1 MPRITQKN
9 IIKEAT
15 EIKTFI
21 EQNKKLPRYCTIQ
34 GNQYSPY
41 TVAYLISRTIAN
53 LKADTFNVKAIG
65 KSNQGFSVK
74 LSENCSKTT
83 YLDMISRFNDYCNK
97 NNRIPSYVITIR
109 NKADFTT
116 YLYGVCKILNYY
128 KQNNTLPKTCLF
140 TSSYIDVNKKATS
153 KTKTEATKPTSTSKK
168 TSGKTKIY
176 TSKPHLLTTAED
188 LGQKFPYS
196 CGANLLQ
203 QMLKKLLGVTIPETT
218 LMSWAGT
225 TTSGTGHPGLE
236 TAIAM
241 AAIKYK
247 ANLKVTWK
255 NFSDMGDT
263 IDERFEAVGKLMS
276 RPDTAVGWH
285 IGYQDSGEKATGTI
299 IGHYEEADKI
309 DTVNKRIRALN
320 SLGYKVNANA
330 YQGHLQWRTYALQ
343 AHYAANTPGGQPAL
357 MIVTKK

>member
-1 MPRITQKN
+1 MPTIKTKNITQ
-9 IIKEAT
+9 EAK
-15 EIKTFI
+15 EIKKYI
-21 EQNKKLPRYCTIQ
+21 ETNKKLPRYCTIQ
-34 GNQYSPY
+34 GNQYSVY
-41 TVAYLISRTIAN
+41 TTAYLISRTIAN

-74 LSENCSKTT
+74 LNENCSKTT
-83 YLDMISRFNDYCNK
+83 YLDMVSRFNEYCSK
-97 NNRIPSYVITIR
+97 NNRVPAYIVTIR

-116 YLYGVCKILNYY
+116 YLYGICKIIVYY
-128 KQNNTLPKTCLF
+128 KENKVLPNSCLF
-140 TSSYIDVNKKATS
+140 TSSYIDVSSKGST
-153 KTKTEATKPTSTSKK
+153 KTKNNNTQSTSHSKK
-168 TSGKTKIY
+168 TSGKSKIY

-203 QMLKKLLGVTIPETT
+203 QLLKKLLGVTIPETT
-218 LMSWAGT
+218 LMRWAGT
-225 TTSGTGHPGLE
+225 TTAGTSHSGLE
-236 TAIAM
+236 TAIAI
-241 AAIKYK
+241 AAKKYK
-247 ANLKVTWK
+247 VNLQVTWK
-255 NFSDMGDT
+255 NFSSMGDT
-263 IDERFEAVGKLMS
+263 LDERFEAVGKLMS

-299 IGHYEEADKI
+299 CGHYEEADKI

-330 YQGHLQWRTYALQ
+330 YQGHLQWRPYSLQ

>member
-1 MPRITQKN
+1 MTKITQKN
-9 IIKEAT
+9 IINEAK
-15 EIKTFI
+15 EIKKFI
-21 EQNKKLPRYCTIQ
+21 EQNKKLPKYCTIQ
-34 GNQYSPY
+34 GNQYTPY

-53 LKADTFNVKAIG
+53 PKADTFNVKAIG
-65 KSNQGFSVK
+65 KSNQGFSTK

-83 YLDMISRFNDYCNK
+83 YLDMVSRFNDYCNK
-97 NNRIPSYVITIR
+97 NGRVPAYVVTIR

-116 YLYGVCKILNYY
+116 FLYGICKIIVYY
-128 KQNNTLPKTCLF
+128 KENKVLPNSCLF
-140 TSSYIDVNKKATS
+140 TSSYIDVNKKEAK
-153 KTKTEATKPTSTSKK
+153 KTKTEPTKPTSTSKK

-203 QMLKKLLGVTIPETT
+203 QLLKKLLGVTIPETT

-225 TTSGTGHPGLE
+225 TTAGTNHSGLE
-236 TAIAM
+236 TAIAI
-241 AAIKYK
+241 AAKKYK
-247 ANLKVTWK
+247 VNLQVTWK
-255 NFSDMGDT
+255 NFSDMGKT